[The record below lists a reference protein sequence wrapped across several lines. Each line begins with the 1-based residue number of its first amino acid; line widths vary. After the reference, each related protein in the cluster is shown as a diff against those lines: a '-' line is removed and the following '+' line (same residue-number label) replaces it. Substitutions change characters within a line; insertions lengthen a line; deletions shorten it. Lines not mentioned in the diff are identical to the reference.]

1 MAPFLAWG
9 LTALGVAPCV
19 TLLSRPATTL
29 RKDTSTQE
37 EIIVQ
42 PATLDHNNIPA
53 LCNGR
58 GFGEHDLWDLWLLDE
73 GEEVPC
79 KSIRTFLHYLC
90 SKGTTHCEIH
100 QEASPLVGTGGGGS
114 VDVMLI
120 GPLADDE
127 RNHFVRYRLT
137 PANVGQLREVEKD
150 LLVSRLIERYSPIKE
165 GFDGGWGLAWMKHEK
180 ESLLSS
186 LIASALDHQKGGD
199 PDD

>member
-1 MAPFLAWG
+1 L
-9 LTALGVAPCV
+9 LGFGRRSA
-19 TLLSRPATTL
+19 
-29 RKDTSTQE
+29 QE

-42 PATLDHNNIPA
+42 AATLDHRNIPA
-53 LCNGR
+53 LRERR
-58 GFGEHDLWDLWLLDE
+58 GFGEHDLWELWPLDE

-79 KSIRTFLHYLC
+79 TSILTFLHYLC

-100 QEASPLVGTGGGGS
+100 QASPLATGGGS
-114 VDVMLI
+114 VDIRLM

-137 PANVGQLREVEKD
+137 PANVGQLREEEKE

-165 GFDGGWGLAWMKHEK
+165 GFNGRWGLARMKHEK
-180 ESLLSS
+180 ESLLTS
-186 LIASALDHQKGGD
+186 LIASAFDHEEGGD